1 MGSWAELAPLKS
13 VKASHKAKGKDN
25 EFTALFTEVEIHN
38 DYNLDSFVD
47 AEIDFEHIYRKL
59 NLHKHTFEKPLVFR
73 TRKIKGSTLG
83 RYYPTYRTLIV
94 DVKHMD
100 SFIHELGHL
109 LDYEWTPKQEVTR
122 TYASQNG
129 ATKTKRVNVML
140 SDQDNFKQIIEMY
153 TNHYKAT
160 ARNMQGSK
168 YYLCPKEILA
178 RTFELYV
185 VRKFGDTALAE
196 KRVAYEKSYR
206 TPMYPIAN
214 EELMQAVDTYFNTLF
229 GLHLT
234 AVK

>member
-38 DYNLDSFVD
+38 DYDLDKFVD
-47 AEIDFEHIYRKL
+47 AEIDFEHIYKKL
-59 NLHKHTFEKPLVFR
+59 NLHKRTFAKPLVFR

-83 RYYPTYRTLIV
+83 RYYPSYRTLIV
-94 DVKHMD
+94 DIKHMD

-109 LDYEWTPKQEVTR
+109 LDYEWLPKQEVTK

-129 ATKTKRVNVML
+129 ATKTKYKNVML
-140 SDQDNFKQIIEMY
+140 SDQDNFKAIIEGY
-153 TNHYKAT
+153 TAHYKAT
-160 ARNMQGSK
+160 AKSRQGAS

-185 VRKFGDTALAE
+185 VRKFGDNLLGETLASYS
-196 KRVAYEKSYR
+196 KAYR
-206 TPMYPIAN
+206 TSIYPIAN
-214 EELMQAVDTYFNTLF
+214 EELMALVDTYFNTLF